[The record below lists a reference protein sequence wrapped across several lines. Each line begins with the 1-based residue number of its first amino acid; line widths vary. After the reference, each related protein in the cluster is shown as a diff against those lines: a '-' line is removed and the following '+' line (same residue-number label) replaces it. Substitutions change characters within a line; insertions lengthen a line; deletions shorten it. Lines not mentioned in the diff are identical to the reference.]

1 MLDVQAHRG
10 TEGAGQMGQLPGIID
25 SVKADTNVAL
35 ERSLVE

>member
-1 MLDVQAHRG
+1 MYRL
-10 TEGAGQMGQLPGIID
+10 TEGQKVQGKWDNCSPGIID